1 MAKRSRR
8 PNAPRE
14 ADESDYESQLRA
26 QFERINPEPSWA
38 QQARK
43 TYHKEQDTETEKGD
57 EGEGK
62 QDKLLSSGTIAIE
75 RLRDVNISTQNDSS
89 VNVVAFH
96 PSPRVPV
103 LCVGTTDRRV
113 RLYNV
118 DGHTSPLLQTLH
130 TPSLPLTSPTSVL
143 FHPSGSSILLSG
155 SRPFFFTHDLQTGTT
170 TRHDRGL
177 WGTTF
182 SHSSVES
189 RGLKRSRDSREDAET
204 IHMTS
209 FNPSGE
215 ILGVAGGKGAQ
226 VHLVDWKS
234 GAGQVIGSL
243 KCAGGGSV
251 SGLWW
256 FGGSSS
262 SAQSLGETSSRDHLA
277 ILTSDAEV
285 YLWDVA
291 ERRCVKRWKDEGGY
305 RGAGRTLAGTQS
317 GNGYMAVGSS
327 SGLVNFYNSTSYS
340 LQESTK
346 DPKPIK
352 SIGNLTTAISTLKF
366 NHDAQLLAIAS
377 QEKKDSMRLIHVPSL
392 TAFANWPTQSTPLGS
407 VSTVDFSPGSEY
419 VAIGNK
425 RGRVLLYHLRE
436 YGVGF

>member
-1 MAKRSRR
+1 
-8 PNAPRE
+8 
-14 ADESDYESQLRA
+14 
-26 QFERINPEPSWA
+26 
-38 QQARK
+38 
-43 TYHKEQDTETEKGD
+43 
-57 EGEGK
+57 
-62 QDKLLSSGTIAIE
+62 
-75 RLRDVNISTQNDSS
+75 
-89 VNVVAFH
+89 
-96 PSPRVPV
+96 
-103 LCVGTTDRRV
+103 
-113 RLYNV
+113 
-118 DGHTSPLLQTLH
+118 
-130 TPSLPLTSPTSVL
+130 
-143 FHPSGSSILLSG
+143 
-155 SRPFFFTHDLQTGTT
+155 
-170 TRHDRGL
+170 
-177 WGTTF
+177 
-182 SHSSVES
+182 
-189 RGLKRSRDSREDAET
+189 
-204 IHMTS
+204 MTS
-209 FNPSGE
+209 FNPTGE

-317 GNGYMAVGSS
+317 GNGYMAVGYVISVTLPTRVYLDSKFRSS

-377 QEKKDSMRLIHVPSL
+377 QEKKDSMRLVTFCSSPTCYASHVE
-392 TAFANWPTQSTPLGS
+392 TP
-407 VSTVDFSPGSEY
+407 
-419 VAIGNK
+419 
-425 RGRVLLYHLRE
+425 
-436 YGVGF
+436 